1 MVDIAIVGEAWGID
15 EARSRTPFIG
25 AMSRELTPMLAE
37 AGIHRAD
44 CLLTN
49 VFNIRYDGKPEI
61 FCGPKADALNG
72 YGPLVAS
79 KYCREEFRPELDRLA
94 AEILEANPN
103 VIIPMGNTP
112 LWALTGKTGISKQRG
127 TTSLST
133 HTVSGFKI
141 LPTYHPAAI
150 IHQWELRPVTVLD
163 LMKAARESKFPEV
176 RRPKVTV
183 CVPETVED
191 IHEFIENNIRNGNI
205 LSVDIETAGEHITCI
220 GFAPSTGC
228 SLVIPFYDGRA
239 KGRSYWKSQEDEM
252 EAWTAV
258 RHILGDASIPKLFQ
272 NGLYDISFL
281 WRAYGIRVM
290 GAEHDT
296 MLLHHALQP
305 ESLKG
310 LGFLGSIYTDHG
322 AWKQMRGKVATIKGD
337 E

>member
-1 MVDIAIVGEAWGID
+1 MTDVAVIGEAWGID

-25 AMSRELTPMLAE
+25 AMSRELTPMLSE

-163 LMKAARESKFPEV
+163 LMKAARESKFPEI
-176 RRPKVTV
+176 RRPNVTIY
-183 CVPETVED
+183 VPETIED
-191 IHEFIENNIRNGNI
+191 LEEFYARYIENNIRNGNI
-205 LSVDIETAGEHITCI
+205 LSVDIETSGDQITCI
-220 GFAPSTGC
+220 GFATSRTT
-228 SLVIPFYDGRA
+228 SIVVPFYDRRA
-239 KGRSYWKSQEDEM
+239 KDRSYWHTS
-252 EAWTAV
+252 
-258 RHILGDASIPKLFQ
+258 
-272 NGLYDISFL
+272 
-281 WRAYGIRVM
+281 
-290 GAEHDT
+290 
-296 MLLHHALQP
+296 
-305 ESLKG
+305 
-310 LGFLGSIYTDHG
+310 
-322 AWKQMRGKVATIKGD
+322 GD
-337 E
+337 EYKAWRLQETFWEI

>member
-1 MVDIAIVGEAWGID
+1 MVDIAIIGEAWGEA
-15 EARSRTPFIG
+15 EARLRTPFVG
-25 AMSRELTPMLAE
+25 GMSRELTPMLEE

-44 CLLTN
+44 CFLTN

-61 FCGPKADALNG
+61 FCGPKAEGLDG
-72 YGPLVAS
+72 YGPMVAS

-94 AEILEANPN
+94 AELIETNPN

-112 LWALTGKTGISKQRG
+112 LWALTGRTGISKQRG

-150 IHQWELRPVTVLD
+150 IHQWDLRPVTVLD
-163 LMKAARESKFPEV
+163 LMKAARESKFPEI
-176 RRPKVTV
+176 RRPRVDV
-183 CVPETVED
+183 YVPETVED
-191 IHEFIENNIRNGNI
+191 ILEFETKHIQDF
-205 LSVDIETAGEHITCI
+205 LSVDIETAGDQITCI
-220 GFAPSTGC
+220 GFAPSSQVSIT
-228 SLVIPFYDGRA
+228 IPFYDFRRS
-239 KGRSYWKSQEDEM
+239 GRSYWRDNTSESDVWGIVK
-252 EAWTAV
+252 
-258 RHILGDASIPKLFQ
+258 RILGDGNIRKLFQ

-290 GAEHDT
+290 GASEDT

-305 ESLKG
+305 EALKG
-310 LGFLGSIYTDHG
+310 LGFLGSVYTDHG
-322 AWKQMRGKVATIKGD
+322 AWKQMRGKIATIKGD